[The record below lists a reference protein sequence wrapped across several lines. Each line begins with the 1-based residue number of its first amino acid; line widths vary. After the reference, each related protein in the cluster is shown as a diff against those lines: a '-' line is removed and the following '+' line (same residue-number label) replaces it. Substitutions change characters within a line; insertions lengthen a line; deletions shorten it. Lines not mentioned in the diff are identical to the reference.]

1 MGNLLNRF
9 TEIDTVYFIVNYNNV
24 LTQKRDKEII
34 AEKLDYY
41 KIKYNRITS
50 YKINK
55 CDAYLT
61 IDFFI
66 EKNDV
71 LIHNNCLYISIG
83 DIFTIDGF
91 TMGYS
96 DVLYVDSYGNHK
108 KSSYIKANT
117 RADSFEKCL
126 KKLNFC

>member
-1 MGNLLNRF
+1 MGNLFNRF
-9 TEIDTVYFIVNYNNV
+9 TEIDTVYFIVNSNNI
-24 LTQKRDKEII
+24 LTQKCDKEII
-34 AEKLDYY
+34 AEKLDYH
-41 KIKYNRITS
+41 KIKYNRIIS

-71 LIHNNCLYISIG
+71 LIHNNCLYVSMG
-83 DIFTIDGF
+83 DIITIDHCVK
-91 TMGYS
+91 GYS
-96 DVLYVDSYGNHK
+96 DVLYVDSHGNRK
-108 KSSYIKANT
+108 KSGYIKTNI
-117 RADSFEKCL
+117 RAYSFEQCL